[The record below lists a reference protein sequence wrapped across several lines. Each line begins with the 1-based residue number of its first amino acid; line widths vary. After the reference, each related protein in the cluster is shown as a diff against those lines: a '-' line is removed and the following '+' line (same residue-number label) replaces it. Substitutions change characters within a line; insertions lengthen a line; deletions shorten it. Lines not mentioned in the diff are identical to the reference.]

1 MTIEVKDLYKIYSLE
16 GVEIHAVNGITIDI
30 EDGEFVSI
38 MGQSGSGKS
47 TLMHIIGCL
56 DKPTSGSTKIDGQE
70 TTDLTE
76 NELADFRLDKIG
88 FIFQTFNLIPRASA
102 LKNVELPLIYAGVS
116 GAERRERAVKM
127 LESVGLGDR
136 LGSRPTQLSGGQQQ
150 RVAIARALI
159 NDPKIIFADEPTGNL
174 DSKSGT
180 EIMAI
185 LDSLHKEGK
194 TVILVTHEAE
204 VAEHANRLIRL
215 FDGKVIEDGPIK
227 TNNTGGKRK
236 NELV

>member
-16 GVEIHAVNGITIDI
+16 GVEIHAVNGITINI

-56 DKPTSGSTKIDGQE
+56 DKPTSGSAKIDGQE
-70 TTDLTE
+70 ITDLTE

-116 GAERRERAVKM
+116 SAERRERATKM

-136 LGSRPTQLSGGQQQ
+136 LGSRNRACAGG
-150 RVAIARALI
+150 
-159 NDPKIIFADEPTGNL
+159 
-174 DSKSGT
+174 S
-180 EIMAI
+180 
-185 LDSLHKEGK
+185 
-194 TVILVTHEAE
+194 
-204 VAEHANRLIRL
+204 
-215 FDGKVIEDGPIK
+215 
-227 TNNTGGKRK
+227 
-236 NELV
+236 

>member
-1 MTIEVKDLYKIYSLE
+1 MTIEAINLFKTYYLE
-16 GVEIHAVNGITIDI
+16 GVEINAVNGISLRI

-47 TLMHIIGCL
+47 TLMHMLGCL
-56 DKPTSGSTKIDGQE
+56 DKPTSGSIIIDGYDTKE
-70 TTDLTE
+70 MTD
-76 NELADFRLDKIG
+76 NELADFRLLKIG

-102 LKNVELPLIYAGVS
+102 IKNVELPLVYAGVKA
-116 GAERRERAVKM
+116 AERRARAVEM
-127 LESVGLGDR
+127 LNSVGLGDR
-136 LGSRPTQLSGGQQQ
+136 LYNRPSQLSGGQQQ

-159 NDPKIIFADEPTGNL
+159 NNPKIIFADEPTGNL

-185 LDSLHKEGK
+185 LDSLHEQGK

-204 VAEHANRLIRL
+204 VAEHAKRLIRVR
-215 FDGKVIEDGPIK
+215 DGQIIEDTQVENGL
-227 TNNTGGKRK
+227 TGGKRK